1 MPKSSKSILAGFPWE
16 TLTEPKVLVR
26 IGLGFLLVANLA
38 AAAFAFHLFDASPE
52 DVGRQLTSAL
62 ETQRQEQLRLVRSRL
77 LAATVEKGKTEGA
90 KFLATSMTSRRRTYS
105 TILRELT
112 ETAKT
117 AGMEKAGGSINL
129 QPVAGSEDET
139 GAAKLD
145 MMSVSFN
152 LEGTYPQLVKFVNL
166 LDRSPRFLIIETLT
180 ATPRAKTDV
189 LTVNFKLDTFVRE
202 GDEGPEQAPTTT
214 PAPVGGAL

>member
-1 MPKSSKSILAGFPWE
+1 MPKSSKPILAGIPWD

-26 IGLGFLLVANLA
+26 IGLGFLLAANLA

-77 LAATVEKGKTEGA
+77 LAATVEKGKAEGA

-139 GAAKLD
+139 GAANIVVRPDVWQAADHAVRRAAVLVVHGRIQRRGQVVHILATSLEPLTLATLPR
-145 MMSVSFN
+145 MSRDFC
-152 LEGTYPQLVKFVNL
+152 
-166 LDRSPRFLIIETLT
+166 
-180 ATPRAKTDV
+180 
-189 LTVNFKLDTFVRE
+189 
-202 GDEGPEQAPTTT
+202 
-214 PAPVGGAL
+214 

>member
-1 MPKSSKSILAGFPWE
+1 MPKSSNKIPWE
-16 TLTEPKVLVR
+16 ALSEPQVLVR
-26 IGLGFLLVANLA
+26 VALGVLLVANLV
-38 AAAFAFHLFDASPE
+38 AAAFAFHIFDSSPE
-52 DVGRQLTSAL
+52 QVGRELAAAL
-62 ETQRQEQLRLVRSRL
+62 ETQGREQVQLARSRV
-77 LAATVEKGKTEGA
+77 LAATIERGKADGL
-90 KFLATSMTSRRRTYS
+90 KFLSTSMTSRRRTYS

-129 QPVAGSEDET
+129 QPVAGSEDDSGT
-139 GAAKLD
+139 PTLD
-145 MMSVSFN
+145 MMSISFN

-180 ATPRAKTDV
+180 ATPRAKSDI

-202 GDEGPEQAPTTT
+202 SDDDSRAPQ
-214 PAPVGGAL
+214 PARSPDSKTAGGAL

>member
-1 MPKSSKSILAGFPWE
+1 MPKSFNPLPSKIPWDAIS
-16 TLTEPKVLVR
+16 EPQVLVR
-26 IGLGFLLVANLA
+26 IALGVLLIANLV
-38 AAAFAFHLFDASPE
+38 AAAFAFHVFDSSPE
-52 DVGRQLTSAL
+52 EVGRQLAAAV
-62 ETQRQEQLRLVRSRL
+62 ETQRQEQLRLVRSRT
-77 LAATVEKGKTEGA
+77 LAATIERGKAEGQ

-129 QPVAGSEDET
+129 QPVAGSEDDAGNT
-139 GAAKLD
+139 TLD
-145 MMSVSFN
+145 MMSISFN

-180 ATPRAKTDV
+180 ATPRAKTDI

-202 GDEGPEQAPTTT
+202 SADASVPVAATTNQ
-214 PAPVGGAL
+214 GGAL